1 MLEINYF
8 FGRRGLGGSDAFYEI
23 LKREINTWLSIT
35 LSEQGG

>member
-23 LKREINTWLSIT
+23 LKSEIDNWLSTT
-35 LSEQGG
+35 LSARDG